1 MIRHNFCA
9 GPALLPQEV
18 TEQAAQAVLDYYG
31 SGLSLL
37 GMSHRSPEFIDI
49 LDEAR
54 TLALEL
60 SGLQDKGYQ
69 ALFLHGGASMQFAMV
84 PMNFIRQKASFLD
97 SGVWA
102 QKAMKAASFYG
113 DVQVAA
119 SSEPDGYRSIPKA
132 LSVAEDADYFHC
144 TSNNTIYGTQ
154 MHEFPKVSVPMIC
167 DMSSDIFSRQIDFSA
182 FDLIYAG
189 AQKNIGAA
197 GVGLVLV
204 KESALGKTG
213 REIPDFFDFQKHL
226 SARNLLNTPP
236 VFAIYTCLL
245 TLRWIKSRGLKNLER
260 NNREKAALLYHEID
274 RNPLFEGTAS
284 VKDRS
289 LMNAVFTLSEP
300 ALEPK
305 FDAFCREAGIYGIK
319 GHRTTGGYR
328 ASMYNAL
335 SLESVHTLVNC
346 MRTLNL

>member
-9 GPALLPQEV
+9 GPAVLPQEV
-18 TEQAAQAVLDYYG
+18 TEQAAQAVLDYNG

-54 TLALEL
+54 ALALEL
-60 SGLQDKGYQ
+60 SGLHDKGYQ
-69 ALFLHGGASMQFAMV
+69 ALFLHGGASMQFAIV
-84 PMNFIRQKASFLD
+84 PMNFMRQKASFLD

-132 LSVAEDADYFHC
+132 LSITDNADYFHC

-154 MHEFPKVSVPMIC
+154 MHGFPEVGVPMVC
-167 DMSSDIFSRQIDFSA
+167 DMSSDVFSRVVDFSK

-197 GVGLVLV
+197 GVALVIV

-213 REIPDFFDFQKHL
+213 RDIPDFFDFRQHI
-226 SARNLLNTPP
+226 SSDNLYNTPP

-245 TLRWIKSRGLKNLER
+245 TLQWIKKQGIGNLQEQ
-260 NNREKAALLYHEID
+260 NRKKAALLYSEID
-274 RNPLFEGTAS
+274 RNPFFEGTAAPE
-284 VKDRS
+284 DRS
-289 LMNAVFTLSEP
+289 VMNAVFKLKDDNRQTQ
-300 ALEPK
+300 
-305 FDAFCREAGIYGIK
+305 FDALWKSAGIYGLH

-335 SLESVHTLVNC
+335 PIESVQALVNC
-346 MRTLNL
+346 MQALN

>member
-1 MIRHNFCA
+1 MMRHNFCA

-18 TEQAAQAVLDYYG
+18 TQQAAQAVLDYNA

-37 GMSHRSPEFIDI
+37 GMSHRSAAFIDI

-60 SGLQDKGYQ
+60 SGLQNKGYQ

-84 PMNFIRQKASFLD
+84 PMNLLAKKASFLD
-97 SGVWA
+97 TGVWA
-102 QKAMKAASFYG
+102 LKAIKAASFFG
-113 DVQVAA
+113 PTDVAA
-119 SSEPDGYRSIPKA
+119 SSASDHYRSIPKT
-132 LSVAEDADYFHC
+132 LSVADQADYLHC

-154 MHEFPKVSVPMIC
+154 MHEFPQVSAPLVC

-197 GVGLVLV
+197 GVALVLV

-213 REIPDFFDFQKHL
+213 RELPDFFDFRKHI
-226 SARNLLNTPP
+226 SAQNLLNTPP

-245 TLRWIKSRGLKNLER
+245 TLRWIKNRGLENIER
-260 NNREKAALLYHEID
+260 NNREKAALLYAEID
-274 RNPLFEGTAS
+274 RNPLFEGNAM
-284 VKDRS
+284 VQDRS
-289 LMNAVFTLSEP
+289 LMNAVFKLSEP

-305 FDAFCREAGIYGIK
+305 FDALCEQAGIYGIK

-335 SLESVHTLVNC
+335 SAESVQTLVDC
-346 MRTLNL
+346 MRTLN

>member
-1 MIRHNFCA
+1 MMRHNFCA
-9 GPALLPQEV
+9 GPALLPREV
-18 TEQAAQAVLDYYG
+18 TEQAAQAVLDFNG

-37 GMSHRSPEFIDI
+37 GISHRSPEFIQI

-54 TLALEL
+54 SLALEL
-60 SGLQDKGYQ
+60 SGLQGKGYQ
-69 ALFLHGGASMQFAMV
+69 ALFLHGGASMQFSMI
-84 PMNFIRQKASFLD
+84 PMNFMRNKASFLD
-97 SGVWA
+97 TGVWA

-113 DVQVAA
+113 EVQLAA
-119 SSEPDGYRSIPKA
+119 SSEPNRYRHIPKA
-132 LSVAEDADYFHC
+132 FSVAQDADYFHC

-154 MHEFPKVSVPMIC
+154 MWEFPQISVPVIC

-204 KESALGKTG
+204 KESALGKTE
-213 REIPDFFDFQKHL
+213 REIPGFFDFRKHI

-245 TLRWIKSRGLKNLER
+245 TLRWIKSRGLENLER
-260 NNREKAALLYHEID
+260 DNREKAMLLYGEID
-274 RNPLFEGTAS
+274 RNPLFDGTAS

-289 LMNAVFTLSEP
+289 LMNAVFTLSES

-305 FDAFCREAGIYGIK
+305 FDAICQQAGIYGIK

-335 SLESVHTLVNC
+335 PLQSVQMLVDC
-346 MRTLNL
+346 MRALN